1 MTVPEHHSQLAKIVS
16 IEQKVQVFQSSLPRS
31 APLGGCFH
39 PCPIKF
45 CRVTARVRQVVWPH
59 GTRGVL
65 GEAGWMPPLRG
76 IFADLI
82 ASC

>member
-1 MTVPEHHSQLAKIVS
+1 MTLPEHHSQLAKIVS

-39 PCPIKF
+39 RCPIKF
-45 CRVTARVRQVVWPH
+45 CRVTARVRQVVRPH
-59 GTRGVL
+59 GTRSVQGKE
-65 GEAGWMPPLRG
+65 GSIAPLCG
-76 IFADLI
+76 IYTDLI